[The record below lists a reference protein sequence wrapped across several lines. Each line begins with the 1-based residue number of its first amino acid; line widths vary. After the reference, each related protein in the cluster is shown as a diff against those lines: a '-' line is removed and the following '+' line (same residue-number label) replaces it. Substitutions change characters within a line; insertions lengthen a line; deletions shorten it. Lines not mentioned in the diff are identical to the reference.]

1 MQAVAQVL
9 ATGADENYDM
19 DVEWAYLDYTINDAV
34 SLRGGKVKEPVF
46 LISDYFEVGY
56 AYPWI
61 RPPEEVYNNNPIN
74 TIVGME
80 ALFTTNFGGTTLI
93 VQPYLGS
100 NSEAVPGTNGAVIFD
115 ATNFYGLAIQLS
127 SAAFTFQASSLK
139 TDVATVG
146 FLTVGGPSPGTA
158 TSPPSPGPVQTI
170 NASASGEAELS
181 SVGFS
186 FDIANFVGYAEYVTR
201 DIEGSVEGLF
211 PDQDGWYAT
220 FGYRAGKFLPH
231 ITVASVESDPLP
243 LTSGA
248 AQGNTQDSVTLGLRY
263 EVNDSA
269 AFKFEFKAIELDDT
283 TFSNGFFTADVPGA
297 FATDD
302 KASVVSMALDV
313 IF

>member
-1 MQAVAQVL
+1 
-9 ATGADENYDM
+9 M
-19 DVEWAYLDYTINDAV
+19 DVEWAYLDYTINQHI

-80 ALFTTNFGGTTLI
+80 ALFTVNLGRTTLI

-100 NSEAVPGTNGAVIFD
+100 NSEAVPGTGGAVIFD
-115 ATNFYGLAIQLS
+115 ATNFFGMAIQLS
-127 SAAFTFQASSLK
+127 SASFTFQASALK
-139 TDVATVG
+139 TDVTTTG
-146 FLTVGGPSPGTA
+146 FLTMGGPPPGDFTVF
-158 TSPPSPGPVQTI
+158 PPTGNVTVI
-170 NASASGEAELS
+170 NASATGEAELAS
-181 SVGFS
+181 IGFS
-186 FDIANFVGYAEYVTR
+186 FDVANFVGYAEYVTR

-231 ITVASVESDPLP
+231 ITVASVEADLKPGATPLV
-243 LTSGA
+243 GA
-248 AQGNTQDSVTLGLRY
+248 NQGNTQDSVTLGLRY

-269 AFKFEFKAIELDDT
+269 AFKFEYKAIELDDT
-283 TFSNGFFTADVPGA
+283 TFSNGYFTADVPGA
-297 FATDD
+297 FVTDD
-302 KASVVSMALDV
+302 KASVVSVALDV